1 MLVGEAAGLVNPVT
15 GEGIDYALESGK
27 IAAAHVSHMFAAG
40 DFSVKQLTAY
50 DTILR
55 QHYQRLFVLCDQ
67 LRMLYLNPLIL
78 NQVVRAVAR
87 DDELMA
93 LLMNIAIDNQDA
105 YKGLAPR
112 TIAKVIFGGIARR

>member
-1 MLVGEAAGLVNPVT
+1 MQEMYDAVIVGAGP
-15 GEGIDYALESGK
+15 GGS
-27 IAAAHVSHMFAAG
+27 AAAHYLAREGFNVAAG

-55 QHYQRLFVLCDQ
+55 QHYQRLFVLYDQ

-112 TIAKVIFGGIARR
+112 TIAKVIFGGIAHR

>member
-27 IAAAHVSHMFAAG
+27 MAAAHLSHMFAAG
-40 DFSVKQLTAY
+40 DFSVKQLMTY

-87 DDELMA
+87 DNELMT

-112 TIAKVIFGGIARR
+112 TIAKIIFGGIAH